1 MVRVTVAVTEGLTI
15 LKCRHAHLAIPDN
28 RGRQSPGDSC
38 APVKK
43 PPEPNPRPE
52 RPLTASGPGDVRV
65 GPVLSI
71 PAVLTEF
78 GVAPQRAFALA
89 GVDPR
94 LFQDPESRIPFE
106 ALGDLLEACVS
117 LTGCRDFGLRVGER
131 FDLNGF
137 GPLGQLMRHCAT
149 VGDAIRTLVL
159 HLHLHDRGAA
169 PLLLATDP
177 GCVVLGYSIY
187 RRDTPAAAQIYDGAI
202 AIANRVLREL
212 CGPRWKAL
220 RVQFAHSRLDST
232 VPYRQAFGTSVHFD
246 AEISAIVFASSWLER
261 PIAGADPAAH
271 ALLAKAMRDAQ
282 ADGPM
287 SFAEQAQRV
296 LHQMVPGA
304 TASAHAV
311 ATLFGI
317 HERTL
322 RRRLEK
328 EGTSLQQLINDTRFE
343 LASQLLENTGLPV
356 SRIAMALQYA
366 DANAFSRAFRGW
378 AAVSPTQWRARGRL
392 QDPPT
397 SRPSAG
403 SARRKWTASA
413 AT

>member
-1 MVRVTVAVTEGLTI
+1 VKKHLESNPQPSRPLTVSGPGETRVGAV
-15 LKCRHAHLAIPDN
+15 LAIP
-28 RGRQSPGDSC
+28 
-38 APVKK
+38 
-43 PPEPNPRPE
+43 E
-52 RPLTASGPGDVRV
+52 
-65 GPVLSI
+65 VL
-71 PAVLTEF
+71 AEA
-78 GVAPQRAFALA
+78 GVAPQCAFARM
-89 GVDPR
+89 GVDAR
-94 LFQDPESRIPFE
+94 LFEDPDNRIAFE
-106 ALGDLLEACVS
+106 ALGNLLDACVA
-117 LTGCRDFGLRVGER
+117 LTGCRQFGLRVGER
-131 FDLNGF
+131 FDLNSF
-137 GPLGQLMRHCAT
+137 GALGQLMRQCAT
-149 VGDAIRTLVL
+149 VGDAIRALVR

-212 CGPRWKAL
+212 CGPGWKAL
-220 RVQFAHSRLDST
+220 RVQFAHSPLGST

-246 AEISAIVFASSWLER
+246 AEISAIVFASSWMER

-271 ALLAKAMRDAQ
+271 ASLAKAMRHAQ

-287 SFAEQAQRV
+287 RFAEHVQRV
-296 LHQMVPGA
+296 LHQMLPSG
-304 TASAHAV
+304 TASADAV
-311 ATLFGI
+311 ARLFGI

-322 RRRLEK
+322 RRRLEE
-328 EGTSLQQLINDTRFE
+328 EGTSLQQLINDTRLE
-343 LASQLLENTGLPV
+343 LARQLLENTGLPV
-356 SRIAMALQYA
+356 SRIALALQYS

-378 AAVSPTQWRARGRL
+378 ARVSPMQWRARGRL
-392 QDPPT
+392 QDPPA

>member
-1 MVRVTVAVTEGLTI
+1 MAVTEGLTI
-15 LKCRHAHLAIPDN
+15 LKCRYARLAIPDN
-28 RGRQSPGDSC
+28 RGGQSAAEPC
-38 APVKK
+38 AAVKK
-43 PPEPNPRPE
+43 HFESNPQPS
-52 RPLTASGPGDVRV
+52 RPLAVSGPGEARV
-65 GPVLSI
+65 G
-71 PAVLTEF
+71 AVLAIPEVLAEA
-78 GVAPQRAFALA
+78 GVAPHRAFARA

-94 LFQDPESRIPFE
+94 LFEDPDNRIAFE
-106 ALGDLLEACVS
+106 VLGNLLDACVA
-117 LTGCRDFGLRVGER
+117 LTGCRHFGLRVGER
-131 FDLNGF
+131 FDLNSF
-137 GPLGQLMRHCAT
+137 GALGQLMRQCAT

-187 RRDTPAAAQIYDGAI
+187 RRDTPAAAQIYNCAI

-282 ADGPM
+282 ADGAM
-287 SFAEQAQRV
+287 SFAEQVQRV
-296 LHQMVPGA
+296 LHQMVPSG
-304 TASAHAV
+304 TASADAA

-322 RRRLEK
+322 RRRLEE

-343 LASQLLENTGLPV
+343 LARQLLENTELPV
-356 SRIAMALQYA
+356 SRIALAMQYA

-378 AAVSPTQWRARGRL
+378 AGVSPTQWRARGLL